1 MKIGVFHLGAIG
13 FNNYSRSGV
22 RLGYI
27 GYWVAMMGTGMADM
41 DPAGLCIGKKRLTN
55 FSVFEFSAFS
65 FFNNIL

>member
-27 GYWVAMMGTGMADM
+27 GYWVAMMGTGMAGIGS
-41 DPAGLCIGKKRLTN
+41 AGLCIRKKRPTN
-55 FSVFEFSAFS
+55 FSVLDMTDSVLNMLF
-65 FFNNIL
+65 